1 MAARIW
7 RSMRSGAMCFLRLAD
22 KAAPPPSPLPG
33 GEGEKLQGASPPA
46 PRLRSAMPPRPVC
59 AALCPRTLFARRYA
73 PAPCLRGAMP
83 PHPVCAALC
92 PRTLSARRY
101 APTPRLRGAMPPHP
115 VCAAL
120 CPRALFARRYAPAPC
135 LRGAMPPAPCLRGAM
150 PPPPVC
156 AALCPVSDNNNR
168 PRCHLAKGAVLL
180 YRLRSVELR
189 IEPAAAQELVVR
201 ALLDDVAVAHHKDQI
216 RAADG

>member
-83 PHPVCAALC
+83 P
-92 PRTLSARRY
+92 
-101 APTPRLRGAMPPHP
+101 APCLRGAMPPHP

-120 CPRALFARRYAPAPC
+120 CPRTLFARCYAPTPCLRGAMPPHPVCAALCPHTPFARRYAPAPR
-135 LRGAMPPAPCLRGAM
+135 LRGAMPPR
-150 PPPPVC
+150 PVC

>member
-59 AALCPRTLFARRYA
+59 AALCPRTLFARCYA
-73 PAPCLRGAMP
+73 PTPCLRGAMP

-92 PRTLSARRY
+92 PHTPFARRY
-101 APTPRLRGAMPPHP
+101 APAPRLRGAMPP
-115 VCAAL
+115 
-120 CPRALFARRYAPAPC
+120 R
-135 LRGAMPPAPCLRGAM
+135 
-150 PPPPVC
+150 PVC

>member
-59 AALCPRTLFARRYA
+59 AALCPRT
-73 PAPCLRGAMP
+73 
-83 PHPVCAALC
+83 
-92 PRTLSARRY
+92 
-101 APTPRLRGAMPPHP
+101 
-115 VCAAL
+115 
-120 CPRALFARRYAPAPC
+120 LFARRYAPAPC